1 MPKTVLRSL
10 MHPGGL
16 RRVDIIHRDDG
27 TFGFE
32 EWFFSEH
39 PDERLA
45 LAERGA
51 MGLDPTLAYAQSML

>member
-1 MPKTVLRSL
+1 

-51 MGLDPTLAYAQSML
+51 MGLDPTLAYAQSLL